1 MLALCAIAVSSA
13 ATLASALADQGSAF
27 RIENESYT
35 RYEWR
40 ASTFEASAQ
49 EEPAIAV
56 APDGTIVAVWSSRR
70 QNEGRYGV
78 YAQRF
83 TREGIAIGGET
94 PLALWNG
101 SHQSAPAVAVDG
113 SGCIWAV
120 WSAHGQDGHHGS
132 IIARRFDPS
141 LVGGSEILVN
151 ELWRGH
157 QSDPAIA
164 AGRDGRVLIVWTSL
178 AGPKALPE
186 LRARLLA
193 ADGSP
198 LGGEFAVS
206 AHTSRGESVPSVAIS
221 RDGSMAVCY
230 AVSNER
236 RDPLGIRM
244 QLFDRDGIRTREEI
258 LVSGPLR
265 NGQIEPTLAAT
276 GDGFVV
282 AWLDTES
289 DGSEY
294 GVLARRFDA
303 RGNALGEPF
312 VVNQTRAGSQTGAA
326 VAAGPDERFAIAW
339 NSEDGDESGVF
350 ARLFRPDGAALGGEF
365 RLSRCVQGPQALR
378 LVSGAQRL
386 VFSPQG
392 ALLAAWSGDGGFG
405 DRSAVHVS
413 MLSPRPIE
421 LAGRTQG
428 VTHTM
433 VAAGPA
439 QPSETAGPHIPP
451 TFDPNEI
458 DDAEREIVTRGGEIG
473 FTGIVSTGWT
483 PPDPHLA
490 VGPENIALMTN
501 GAIAWFKKDGTKEF
515 QMPIEGG
522 GGFWGE
528 LGATGFVFDPEVL
541 YDELSGRFFAM
552 AAEGYAPGN
561 RSYVLIA
568 VSDDSNANGTWYKY
582 RVETT
587 EWAGNL
593 FDSPNIGVDETV
605 VYVTGDGFG
614 RGANYPVYTFD
625 KASMLAGR
633 PIAIQRSTT
642 MPTST
647 QSAGIPP
654 VMYDSPGCLYMIEHQ
669 ERSTSTQVRL
679 IALTD
684 PLGTIT
690 FTDTLL
696 DVPAYGP
703 PEDPPQRGTAVRP
716 ESFDQRF
723 WSCAYRKGSLWA
735 THHINASRVVA
746 RWYEIRM
753 NDWPF
758 SGRQPELVQSGNL
771 DGGGSIRT
779 FFSSITVDRN
789 GNAAMCAARS
799 SPDEYIS
806 MVTSYRLKSDP
817 PGQMRPMVIRK
828 SSTGPYTSSRW
839 GDYSQVNVDPAD
851 GRTFWAH
858 HEWAEGNSW
867 RTWVQGFS
875 SVCVGDLDGDGAV
888 GQSDLALLLSC
899 YGTSDC
905 GDVDGDGDTDQADL
919 ALLLSVYGTTCP

>member
-1 MLALCAIAVSSA
+1 MFALCGIAMSA
-13 ATLASALADQGSAF
+13 AAMAHALEAGGDAVRIGSGHY
-27 RIENESYT
+27 S

-40 ASTFEASAQ
+40 ASTFDVSAQ

-70 QNEGRYGV
+70 QNDGRYGV

-83 TREGIAIGGET
+83 TGEGVAIGGET
-94 PLALWNG
+94 PLALWAG
-101 SHQSAPAVAVDG
+101 SHQSAPAVAADG
-113 SGCIWAV
+113 RGGWWAV
-120 WSAHGQDGHHGS
+120 WCSHGQDGHHGA
-132 IIARRFDPS
+132 IIARRFDAS
-141 LVGGSEILVN
+141 FAGGSEVLVN

-157 QSDPAIA
+157 QSDPVVA
-164 AGRDGRVLIVWTSL
+164 AGRDGRALVVWTSL
-178 AGPKALPE
+178 SGPKALPE
-186 LRARLLA
+186 LRARLLGP
-193 ADGSP
+193 DGSP

-206 AHTSRGESVPSVAIS
+206 AHTSRGESVASAAIAA
-221 RDGSMAVCY
+221 DGTMAVCY
-230 AVSNER
+230 AVSSEKR
-236 RDPLGIRM
+236 EPLGIRM
-244 QLFDRDGIRTREEI
+244 QLFNTDGIRIGDEI
-258 LVSGPLR
+258 VVSGPLR
-265 NGQIEPTLAAT
+265 NSQIEPAAAAT
-276 GDGFVV
+276 SDGFVV
-282 AWLDTES
+282 AWLDAES
-289 DGSEY
+289 DGSDY

-303 RGNALGEPF
+303 RGNPLGEPF
-312 VVNQTRAGSQTGAA
+312 LVNQVRCGSQTGAA
-326 VAAGPDERFAIAW
+326 VAADGEGRFAIAW
-339 NSEDGDESGVF
+339 NSDDGDGPGVF
-350 ARLFRPDGAALGGEF
+350 ARLFGPDGAALGGEF

-378 LVSGAQRL
+378 QVCGAQRL
-386 VFSPQG
+386 AFSREG
-392 ALLAAWSGDGGFG
+392 SLLAVWSGYGGFT

-413 MLSPRPIE
+413 MLSPRPIA
-421 LAGRTQG
+421 LAGSIRG
-428 VTHTM
+428 VTG
-433 VAAGPA
+433 ALAPAGPA
-439 QPSETAGPHIPP
+439 RTDGTADPHIPP
-451 TFDPNEI
+451 TFDPNDI
-458 DDAEREIVTRGGEIG
+458 DDAEREVVLRGGEIG

-490 VGPENIALMTN
+490 VGPHNIVLMTN
-501 GAIAWFKKDGTKEF
+501 GAIAWFRKDGTREF

-593 FDSPNIGVDETV
+593 FDSPNIGVDGSV

-654 VMYDSPGCLYMIEHQ
+654 VMFDRPDCLYMIEHQ
-669 ERSTSTQVRL
+669 ERTSSTQVRL

-696 DVPAYGP
+696 NVPAYGP
-703 PEDPPQRGTAVRP
+703 PEDPPQRGASTRI
-716 ESFDQRF
+716 ETFDQRF
-723 WSCAYRKGSLWA
+723 WSCAYRNGSLWA
-735 THHINASRVVA
+735 THHINSARVVA
-746 RWYEIRM
+746 RWYEFRM

-758 SGRQPELVQSGNL
+758 SGRQPQLVQSGEL

-806 MVTSYRLKSDP
+806 MVTSYRLRSDP

-828 SSTGPYTSSRW
+828 TNTGPYTASNRW

-875 SVCVGDLDGDGAV
+875 PVCLGDLDGDGAV

-899 YGTSDC
+899 YSSGNC

-919 ALLLSVYGTTCP
+919 AALLSVYGTSCP